1 MATAT
6 IFGPVNQTRHAA
18 HRTRLSLVP
27 AELLAIFQVARRRRT
42 RDWCMILMAYRH
54 GLRSAEVC
62 GLKLADVKAGAMSV
76 QRLQGSLKTIQP
88 LRRHYG
94 EPLLDE
100 IAALRAWLKER
111 RPDPSDALFTS
122 QKGGALHPTQFFRI
136 FQATATA
143 AGLPPYKRHPRIL
156 RHSLASHLLAR
167 KVDVAL
173 VSQALGHRSINSTLA
188 YVRFSDQQ
196 AADAAQSVLLRL
208 Y

>member
-1 MATAT
+1 
-6 IFGPVNQTRHAA
+6 
-18 HRTRLSLVP
+18 
-27 AELLAIFQVARRRRT
+27 
-42 RDWCMILMAYRH
+42 MILMAYRH

-62 GLKLADVKAGAMSV
+62 GLRLTDVQAGALSV

-88 LRRHYG
+88 LRRHSG

-100 IAALRAWLKER
+100 IAALRTWLKER
-111 RPDPSDALFTS
+111 PPDPSDALFTS

-136 FQATATA
+136 FQATAMA
-143 AGLPPYKRHPRIL
+143 AGLPAYKRHPRIL

-196 AADAAQSVLLRL
+196 AADAAQSALLRL